1 MGKIRMGM
9 KNKWVTQP
17 SFSGTGSGGD
27 AGGPVQ
33 VIMSIQLALVEGRK
47 KQSLGKISAMVQANK
62 VQ

>member
-1 MGKIRMGM
+1 MGEIRTGM

-33 VIMSIQLALVEGRK
+33 VTMSIQLALVEGRK
-47 KQSLGKISAMVQANK
+47 K
-62 VQ
+62 